1 MNLAAIKNNVNQQS
15 LAYWLLALFPTMG
28 AFTRH
33 WFSTFFVLISLVG
46 LYALVRRKADRSFPL
61 YKEEKV
67 VLIGMGLFFVAY
79 LLPLFKWPMDISD
92 LEVEVRYLLFIPVYL
107 LVREM
112 NASELW
118 FFWGVIGGALCIF
131 AYGMYELFVIRAG
144 ETVYNITGPY
154 HHIYYGA
161 MAAVTGFVA
170 LAAKEN
176 LAVKLRWFSVVAFV
190 LALISAVLSG
200 SRGSYVIVLVAALL
214 WGALR
219 LPRRRFIL
227 FTLMLGAL
235 MFALY
240 KFSNTVNYQVGR
252 AIDDV
257 VYYFTQDDLSDIG
270 GKRGGASA
278 RFDLWRFSIAIIRDH
293 PFLGIGRSNFDQQ
306 KTHYMTPAQREDPLL
321 QHSHPHNAYLG
332 VLVSKGLVGAIAFA
346 LIFFYPA
353 YIFFR
358 DYRDS
363 PATALPGIMLMV
375 TYFAYSLVEVPF
387 IKGNGTAVYLI
398 FLAVILSSHLRRNQ
412 ASFVQ

>member
-1 MNLAAIKNNVNQQS
+1 MNLAAIKNNVNQQN
-15 LAYWLLALFPTMG
+15 LVYWLLALFPMMG

-33 WFSTFFVLISLVG
+33 WFSTFFVLISLVA
-46 LYALVRRKADRSFPL
+46 LYALVRRKANRSFPL
-61 YKEEKV
+61 CKEEKI
-67 VLIGMGLFFVAY
+67 VLAGMVLFFIAY
-79 LLPLFKWPMDISD
+79 LLPLFKWPMDVSD

-118 FFWGVIGGALCIF
+118 FFLGVIGGALCIF
-131 AYGMYELFVIRAG
+131 AYGMYELFVIRGG
-144 ETVYNITGPY
+144 ETVYDITGPY
-154 HHIYYGA
+154 HHLYYGA

-176 LAVKLRWFSVVAFV
+176 IAVKLRWFSIVGFV
-190 LALISAVLSG
+190 LALIAVVLSG
-200 SRGSYVIVLVAALL
+200 ARGSYVMALVAVLL
-214 WGALR
+214 WGALQ
-219 LPRRRFIL
+219 LSIRRFIL
-227 FTLMLGAL
+227 FTVMLGAL
-235 MFALY
+235 MFGLY
-240 KFSNTVNYQVGR
+240 KFSDTVNYQVGR

-257 VYYFTQDDLSDIG
+257 VDYFTLDDLSDIG
-270 GKRGGASA
+270 GERRSAST
-278 RFDLWRFSIAIIRDH
+278 RFELWRFSIAIIRDH
-293 PFLGIGRSNFDQQ
+293 PLLGIGRSNFDQQ
-306 KTHYMTPAQREDPLL
+306 KTHYMTPSQREDPLL

-375 TYFAYSLVEVPF
+375 TYFTYSLVEVPF

-398 FLAVILSSHLRRNQ
+398 FLAVILSSHIRRKQ
-412 ASFVQ
+412 APYVQ